1 MLTMGSKPRQFD
13 SSTGVRWGLLCSAF
27 MVFCGLINIFVLTA
41 STLKNV
47 LYFGLA
53 AFGLLVAAE
62 FKVGVAQGSWSVQQL
77 ATPHGPSE

>member
-1 MLTMGSKPRQFD
+1 
-13 SSTGVRWGLLCSAF
+13 

-41 STLKNV
+41 STLENV

-62 FKVGVAQGSWSVQQL
+62 FKWVWPRLMERSSDTTRA
-77 ATPHGPSE
+77 E

>member
-41 STLKNV
+41 STLENV

-62 FKVGVAQGSWSVQQL
+62 FKWVWPRLMERSSSRDTTRA
-77 ATPHGPSE
+77 E